1 MKSHRS
7 LLTLIT
13 CTMISNTLTAQEEEA
28 TPLTTEVELGAVNT
42 SGNTDAQSIH
52 FRGEVDW
59 GREQWEYGLLIDGLR
74 SSQNGIL
81 AAQRF
86 YYVGNAN
93 YQLDENSFIQSRL
106 AHEDDRFNGYD
117 SQSDFTLSYGRSLL
131 GRRPNMSLTYE
142 AGYRLPNQSHQGT
155 SQPDKFK

>member
-7 LLTLIT
+7 LLTLIA
-13 CTMISNTLTAQEEEA
+13 CTMISDTLTAQEEEA

-106 AHEDDRFNGYD
+106 AHE
-117 SQSDFTLSYGRSLL
+117 LSLI
-131 GRRPNMSLTYE
+131 
-142 AGYRLPNQSHQGT
+142 HI
-155 SQPDKFK
+155 